1 MPLSALRQSMRQ
13 SLLCCSVPQLH
24 CPLMSVELSD
34 VFTGAFLV
42 HFEESVSP
50 HSVCFLGNHCSAD
63 PFFAVVRL
71 MCARGER
78 SPRARKAD
86 VCTYAWCGALFRAL
100 PRGMGPGTRRA
111 GTPPRAH
118 THTSQAGRKPGT
130 HLGCL

>member
-1 MPLSALRQSMRQ
+1 MRQ

-63 PFFAVVRL
+63 PFFAAVRL

-78 SPRARKAD
+78 NPRAHMVR
-86 VCTYAWCGALFRAL
+86 GALFRA
-100 PRGMGPGTRRA
+100 PQRGIRGPA
-111 GTPPRAH
+111 ALLPPRVR
-118 THTSQAGRKPGT
+118 TFQARRKPGT
-130 HLGCL
+130 HNGCLAPIGHSYVYLVDSLK